1 MNEMILF
8 SGLMVLSAFISSISQ
23 MMLKKSSQKTYPSR
37 IREYLN
43 PLVITAYAMFF
54 GCTLLSMYALKV
66 VPLLFAPML
75 ESSGY
80 IFVAVFSYIF
90 FKEKFTKRQ
99 MIGMAFIIA
108 GIVIGALANRSLPV

>member
-1 MNEMILF
+1 
-8 SGLMVLSAFISSISQ
+8 MVLSTFISSISQ
-23 MMLKKSSQKTYPSR
+23 IILKKSSQKEYPSR
-37 IREYLN
+37 IKEYLN

-54 GCTLLSMYALKV
+54 GCTLLSMYSLKV

-80 IFVAVFSYIF
+80 IFVPVFSYIF

-99 MIGMAFIIA
+99 ALGMALILS
-108 GIVIGALANRSLPV
+108 GIVIGTLANGY

>member
-1 MNEMILF
+1 MNETILF
-8 SGLMVLSAFISSISQ
+8 SSIMVLSAFISSISQ
-23 MMLKKSSQKTYPSR
+23 MMLKKSAQKTYPSR

-43 PLVITAYAMFF
+43 PLVMIAYAMFF
-54 GCTLLSMYALKV
+54 GCTLLSIYALKV
-66 VPLLFAPML
+66 VPLLFAPVL

-99 MIGMAFIIA
+99 MIGMALILSGIFI
-108 GIVIGALANRSLPV
+108 GVSL

>member
-1 MNEMILF
+1 MNELASF
-8 SGLMVLSAFISSISQ
+8 SCVMVLSAFIASISQ
-23 MMLKKSSQKTYPSR
+23 MLLKKSAQKTYPSR
-37 IREYLN
+37 IREYMN
-43 PLVITAYAMFF
+43 PLVIISYSMFV

-80 IFVAVFSYIF
+80 IFVPVLSYIF

-99 MIGMAFIIA
+99 LLGMTLILSGIAIGT
-108 GIVIGALANRSLPV
+108 LANLSNM